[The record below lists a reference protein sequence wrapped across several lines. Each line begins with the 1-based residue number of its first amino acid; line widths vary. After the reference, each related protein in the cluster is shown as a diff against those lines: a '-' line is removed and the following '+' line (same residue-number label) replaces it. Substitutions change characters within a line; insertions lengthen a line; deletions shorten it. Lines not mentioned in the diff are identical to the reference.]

1 VKIVLDTNVLIAA
14 LISRGVCHEVLEHC
28 VMRHV
33 LFTSEFIL
41 EETQEKL
48 IEKFDYSAELADEAV
63 SVLRSRMKV
72 VPASRL
78 ESLVCRDPDDDNILA
93 AAVSG
98 ECNCIITGDKD
109 LLVLKQYED
118 VEIFSP
124 RDVLENES
132 SVGG

>member
-14 LISRGVCHEVLEHC
+14 LIARGICHELLEHC
-28 VMRHV
+28 VLRHV

-48 IEKFDYSAELADEAV
+48 IEKFSYPAELAAEAV

-72 VPASRL
+72 VTPSKL
-78 ESLVCRDPDDDNILA
+78 ERQVCRDPDDDNILA

-98 ECNCIITGDKD
+98 NCDCIITGDKD
-109 LLVLKQYED
+109 LLVLKQYEG
-118 VEIFSP
+118 VKISRP
-124 RDVLENES
+124 RDFLENES
-132 SVGG
+132 I